1 MAIAH
6 QTLQRRRGGAIP
18 AAPSGGAAQRA
29 APLELIKY
37 PAVSEPSVLTA
48 EEFRRVGE
56 LLYQQSRIALHR
68 GKEELVRSR
77 LTRSLRRLGLDS
89 FTAYLDHVEADAS
102 GGELAMMVDLLTTNK
117 TSFFREAAH
126 FDYLSQEVIP
136 QLAASGEAIRIWSAG
151 CSTGEEPFTLAM
163 LLHEVLPRVESRD
176 VRILATDISARV
188 LARAREARYPQVT
201 IREIPPGMARSYL
214 TPVNDDGGVSY
225 RIRDDVRRLVHFA
238 RLNLM
243 ASWPMRR
250 QFQVIFCRN
259 VMIYFDRETQQRLV
273 QRFWDALAP
282 GGHLFVGHSE
292 SLTSLDHRFRYVRPA
307 VYVK

>member
-1 MAIAH
+1 VASGN
-6 QTLQRRRGGAIP
+6 QTLRKRRDSFTP
-18 AAPSGGAAQRA
+18 AASVVGAARGA
-29 APLELIKY
+29 AALELVRS
-37 PAVSEPSVLTA
+37 PMVPEPSVLTA
-48 EEFRRVGE
+48 AEFRRVGE
-56 LLYQQSRIALHR
+56 LLYRQSRITLHQ

-77 LTRSLRRLGLDS
+77 LTKCLRRLGVDS

-117 TSFFREAAH
+117 TSFFRESAH
-126 FDYLSQEVIP
+126 FEYFSQEVLP
-136 QLAASGEAIRIWSAG
+136 ALAESGESLRMWSAG

-163 LLHEVLPRVESRD
+163 LLHHGLPCIESHD

-188 LARAREARYPQVT
+188 LTRAREARYPEIT
-201 IREIPPGMARSYL
+201 IREIPPGIARTYL
-214 TPVNDDGGVSY
+214 VPVSEGGSVSY
-225 RIRDDVRRLVHFA
+225 HIRDDVRRLVHFA

-243 ASWPMRR
+243 ANWPMRR
-250 QFQVIFCRN
+250 PFQVIFCRN

-273 QRFWDALAP
+273 QRFWEALAP

-292 SLTSLDHRFRYVRPA
+292 SLTSLEHRFRYVRPA

>member
-1 MAIAH
+1 MSNADR
-6 QTLQRRRGGAIP
+6 TLRTRRGGLAP
-18 AAPSGGAAQRA
+18 AAPAPGARHDA
-29 APLELIKY
+29 APLKLIKY
-37 PAVSEPSVLTA
+37 PVVPEPSVLTA

-56 LLYQQSRIALHR
+56 LLYQQSRIALHG

-77 LTRSLRRLGLDS
+77 LARSLRRLGLDS

-102 GGELAMMVDLLTTNK
+102 GAELATMVDLLTTNK

-126 FDYLSQEVIP
+126 FEYLSQEVIP
-136 QLAASGEAIRIWSAG
+136 ELVTSGESIRIWSAG

-163 LLHEVLPRVESRD
+163 LLHGALPLIESRD

-188 LARAREARYPQVT
+188 LARAREALYPEIA
-201 IREIPPGMARSYL
+201 IREIPPGFARTYL
-214 TPVNDDGGVSY
+214 APVSEDRGVSY
-225 RIRDDVRRLVHFA
+225 RVRDDVRRLVHFA

-243 ASWPMRR
+243 AAWPMRR
-250 QFQVIFCRN
+250 PFQVIFCRN